1 MTIKEKKKKLTLK
14 NFTGSAPSSVNKTQS
29 QKTSAIFGKKEP
41 VIVAKEPV
49 IEVVEPKKEGD
60 TAVKAAVV
68 TKTTAETEKPKS
80 TKEWAKKKIEEEL
93 SLKADKKSAGKK
105 RDYRLTVTKALS
117 EDEEENRARSLASV
131 KRAREKQFKRHSGNS
146 EDDAQKITR
155 QVRIPKIITI
165 QELANRMAERAS
177 AVIKFLLEKN
187 VKVTINHSIDQDT
200 AEFIVSSF
208 GHEVLKDEEPD
219 QLLKD
224 ILSKDKNLKN
234 AVSRPPVVT
243 IMGHVDHGK
252 TSLLDAFREAN
263 VVSTEHGGITQHIGA
278 YQTTVNDKHL
288 ITFIDTPGHA
298 AFTEMR
304 ARGSKIT
311 DIVILVVAANDGIKP
326 QTIEAIQHAKA
337 AQVPII
343 VAINK
348 CDLPGADPTKVKNQL
363 LEHELVVEEM
373 GGDILS
379 AEISALKKTNLD
391 KLKELIILQAELLD
405 MKSDPTVAAAG
416 VVVESRLDKGRG
428 PVSTVLITKGT
439 LRKGDLF
446 VSGASNGKVRALYD
460 YTGKLI
466 NEAPPSTP
474 VEIVGFQGVPNA
486 GDDFVVVEDDSKV
499 EEIVEYRRQ
508 ELKDKKIAGT
518 KRNDIFG
525 EAIPEESFNIIL
537 KTDVNGSL
545 EALANAI
552 EKIQVENIKP
562 KIILSS
568 VGPITETDVTLAKA
582 SNAILLGFNIRP
594 NKEAKDLARSYKLEI
609 LYFNII
615 YEALDHITK
624 KMTGL
629 LAPETKEET
638 QGSCEVLEVFAV
650 SKAGRVAGV
659 RVADGEIRNNS
670 EIRLVRD
677 GAVVYTGKV
686 NTLFREKNE
695 AKEVKA
701 GLECGVSLK
710 DFNDIKKGDVLEAF
724 KTTTIEREI

>member
-1 MTIKEKKKKLTLK
+1 MSTKEKKKKLTLK
-14 NFTGSAPSSVNKTQS
+14 NFTGSAPSSVNKAPS
-29 QKTSAIFGKKEP
+29 QKTSAIFGKKTIVEKENTNLNNLEKKV
-41 VIVAKEPV
+41 VIDSEK
-49 IEVVEPKKEGD
+49 I
-60 TAVKAAVV
+60 V
-68 TKTTAETEKPKS
+68 TKTVVSEAEKPRS
-80 TKEWAKKKIEEEL
+80 TKEWAKKKIQEEL
-93 SLKADKKSAGKK
+93 SLKADKKSAIKK

-117 EDEEENRARSLASV
+117 EDEEEESRARSLASV
-131 KRAREKQFKRHSGNS
+131 KRAREKQFKKQSIS
-146 EDDAQKITR
+146 SDSQAQKIVR
-155 QVRIPKIITI
+155 QVKVPKVITI
-165 QELANRMAERAS
+165 QELANRMSERAS
-177 AVIKFLLEKN
+177 SVIKFLLEKN

-200 AEFIVSSF
+200 AEFIVNEF
-208 GHEVLKDEEPD
+208 GHQIIKDEEPD
-219 QLLKD
+219 KLLKE

-263 VVSTEHGGITQHIGA
+263 VVASEHGGITQHIGA
-278 YQTTVNDKHL
+278 YQTKVSDKNL

-326 QTIEAIQHAKA
+326 QTIEAIQHSKA
-337 AQVPII
+337 AKVPII

-348 CDLPGADPTKVKNQL
+348 CDLPGADANRVRNQL
-363 LEHELVVEEM
+363 LEHELIVEEM

-405 MKSDPTVAAAG
+405 LKSDPTVSAAG
-416 VVVESRLDKGRG
+416 VVIESRLDKGRG

-439 LRKGDLF
+439 LKRGDLF
-446 VSGASNGKVRALYD
+446 VSGACSGKVRAIYD
-460 YTGKLI
+460 YTGKQI
-466 NEAPPSTP
+466 NEATPSTP
-474 VEIVGFQGVPNA
+474 VEIVGYQGVPNA
-486 GDDFVVVEDDSKV
+486 GDDFIVVEDDSKV
-499 EEIVEYRRQ
+499 EEIVEFRKQ
-508 ELKDKKIAGT
+508 ELKDKKIAAT
-518 KRNDIFG
+518 KKDDIFG
-525 EAIPEESFNIIL
+525 EATTEESFNIIL

-552 EKIQVENIKP
+552 EKIQIENIKP

-582 SNAILLGFNIRP
+582 SKAILLGFNIRP

-624 KMTGL
+624 KIAGL
-629 LAPETKEET
+629 LEPEMKEES
-638 QGSCEVLEVFAV
+638 QGTCQVLEVFSV
-650 SKAGRVAGV
+650 SKAGKVAGV
-659 RVADGEIRNNS
+659 KVTDGEIKNSS

-677 GAVVYTGKV
+677 GAVIYTGKV
-686 NTLFREKNE
+686 NSLFREKNE

-710 DFNDIKKGDVLEAF
+710 DFNDIKKGDILEAF

>member
-1 MTIKEKKKKLTLK
+1 MSTKEKKKKLTLK
-14 NFTGSAPSSVNKTQS
+14 NFTGSAPSSVNKTPS
-29 QKTSAIFGKKEP
+29 QKTSAIFGKKLILDKENVTTNTIEKKLGTDDIKKIVPGTIVSEP
-41 VIVAKEPV
+41 
-49 IEVVEPKKEGD
+49 
-60 TAVKAAVV
+60 
-68 TKTTAETEKPKS
+68 EKPRS
-80 TKEWAKKKIEEEL
+80 TKEWAKKKIQEEL
-93 SLKADKKSAGKK
+93 SLKADKKSAVKK
-105 RDYRLTVTKALS
+105 RDYRLTITKALS
-117 EDEEENRARSLASV
+117 EDEEEESRARSLASV
-131 KRAREKQFKRHSGNS
+131 KRAREKQFKKQFISSDS
-146 EDDAQKITR
+146 ETQKIVR
-155 QVRIPKIITI
+155 QVKIPKVITI

-177 AVIKFLLEKN
+177 SVIKFLLEKN

-200 AEFIVSSF
+200 AEFIVNEF
-208 GHEVLKDEEPD
+208 GHQIIKDEEPD
-219 QLLKD
+219 KLLKE

-234 AVSRPPVVT
+234 AVPRPPVVT

-263 VVSTEHGGITQHIGA
+263 VVASEHGGITQHIGA
-278 YQTTVNDKHL
+278 YQTKVNDSNL

-337 AQVPII
+337 AKVPII

-348 CDLPGADPTKVKNQL
+348 CDLPGADANKVRNQL
-363 LEHELVVEEM
+363 LEHELIVEDM
-373 GGDILS
+373 GGDVLS

-405 MKSDPTVAAAG
+405 LKSDPSVSATG
-416 VVVESRLDKGRG
+416 VVIESKLDKGRG

-439 LRKGDLF
+439 LKRGDLF
-446 VSGASNGKVRALYD
+446 VSGACNGKVRAIYD
-460 YTGKLI
+460 YTGTVI
-466 NEAPPSTP
+466 NEATPSTP
-474 VEIVGFQGVPNA
+474 VEIVGYQGVPNA
-486 GDDFVVVEDDSKV
+486 GDDFIVVEDDSKV
-499 EEIVEYRRQ
+499 EEIVEFRKQ
-508 ELKDKKIAGT
+508 ELKDKKIAAT
-518 KRNDIFG
+518 KKDDIFG
-525 EAIPEESFNIIL
+525 ETRAEESFNVIL

-552 EKIQVENIKP
+552 EKIQIENIKP

-582 SNAILLGFNIRP
+582 SKAILLGFNIRP

-624 KMTGL
+624 KISGL
-629 LAPETKEET
+629 LEPETQEES
-638 QGSCEVLEVFAV
+638 QGSCQVLEVFSV
-650 SKAGRVAGV
+650 SKAGKVAGV
-659 RVADGEIRNNS
+659 KVTDGENRNSS

-677 GAVVYTGKV
+677 GTVVYTGKV
-686 NTLFREKNE
+686 NSLFREKNE

-710 DFNDIKKGDVLEAF
+710 DFNDIKKGDILEAF
-724 KTTTIEREI
+724 KTITIEREI